1 MNKRKKKT
9 RAVLAV
15 LLAAFAALLYVRR
28 FKEVNAGINYSV
40 EKAQVG
46 EPVQANLSGAS
57 SDSLSTITVA
67 SARELTPDE
76 LAELSARP
84 SLEGYLDEDAHVVLV
99 FIATDDGEASTAEA
113 TTEIY
118 LQSGV
123 TSWQCDP
130 MIGIELAEDPP
141 STIESDGAAIALAY
155 LVSPARS
162 GGQAWAG
169 LNNKGFSLVT
179 STWPQRVSV
188 ELGRIE
194 PWSLTS

>member
-9 RAVLAV
+9 KAVLVVLLAALAV
-15 LLAAFAALLYVRR
+15 LLYVHR

-46 EPVQANLSGAS
+46 EPVQANLGGTA
-57 SDSLSTITVA
+57 SDSPSTVTVA

-84 SLEGYLDEDAHVVLV
+84 SLEDYLDEDAHVVLA
-99 FIATDDGEASTAEA
+99 FIAFDDGKSASPETM
-113 TTEIY
+113 TGIH

-130 MIGIELAEDPP
+130 MIGIELAEDPLP
-141 STIESDGAAIALAY
+141 TIGPGGAAITLAY

-162 GGQAWAG
+162 DGQAWVD
-169 LNNKGFSLVT
+169 LNNKGFSLVI

-194 PWSLTS
+194 P

>member
-1 MNKRKKKT
+1 MNRRKKKT
-9 RAVLAV
+9 RAVLAA
-15 LLAAFAALLYVRR
+15 LLAALTAFLYAHR

-40 EKAQVG
+40 KNAQVG

-57 SDSLSTITVA
+57 TGSLSTITVV

-84 SLEGYLDEDAHVVLV
+84 SLEGYLGDDAHIVLV
-99 FIATDDGEASTAEA
+99 FIATDDNEASTAAA
-113 TTEIY
+113 TTGVY

-130 MIGIELAEDPP
+130 MIGIELAEDPL
-141 STIESDGAAIALAY
+141 STIESDGAAITLAY

-162 GGQAWAG
+162 GGQAWVG

-194 PWSLTS
+194 P

>member
-1 MNKRKKKT
+1 MNRRKKKT

-15 LLAAFAALLYVRR
+15 LLAALTAFLYVHR

-40 EKAQVG
+40 KNAQVG

-57 SDSLSTITVA
+57 TGSLSTITVV
-67 SARELTPDE
+67 SARELTPAE

-84 SLEGYLDEDAHVVLV
+84 SLEGYLGNDAHIVLV
-99 FIATDDGEASTAEA
+99 FIATDSGETSPTEA
-113 TTEIY
+113 ATSVY

-130 MIGIELAEDPP
+130 MIGIELAEDPL
-141 STIESDGAAIALAY
+141 STIESDGAVITLAY

-162 GGQAWAG
+162 GGQAWVG

-194 PWSLTS
+194 P

>member
-1 MNKRKKKT
+1 MNRRKKNT
-9 RAVLAV
+9 RVVLAV
-15 LLAAFAALLYVRR
+15 LLAALTAFLYVHR

-40 EKAQVG
+40 ENAQVG

-57 SDSLSTITVA
+57 TGSLSIITVV

-76 LAELSARP
+76 LTELSARP
-84 SLEGYLDEDAHVVLV
+84 SLEGYLDDDAHIVLV
-99 FIATDDGEASTAEA
+99 LIATDNGETSPTEA
-113 TTEIY
+113 ATGVY

-130 MIGIELAEDPP
+130 MIGIELAEDPL
-141 STIESDGAAIALAY
+141 STIESDGAAITLAY

-162 GGQAWAG
+162 SGQAWAD
-169 LNNKGFSLVT
+169 LNSRGFSLVT
-179 STWPQRVSV
+179 STWPQRASV

-194 PWSLTS
+194 P

>member
-1 MNKRKKKT
+1 MYKRKKRTK
-9 RAVLAV
+9 AVLAV
-15 LLAAFAALLYVRR
+15 RLTALTAFLYVQR

-40 EKAQVG
+40 ENAQVG

-57 SDSLSTITVA
+57 TGSLSTITVV

-76 LAELSARP
+76 LTELSARP
-84 SLEGYLDEDAHVVLV
+84 SLEGYLGDDTHIVLV
-99 FIATDDGEASTAEA
+99 FIATDNGKTSPTEAA
-113 TTEIY
+113 TGVY

-130 MIGIELAEDPP
+130 LIGIELAEDPLP
-141 STIESDGAAIALAY
+141 TFEPDGVAIPLAF

-162 GGQAWAG
+162 GGQAWAD

-179 STWPQRVSV
+179 STWPQRASV

-194 PWSLTS
+194 S

>member
-1 MNKRKKKT
+1 MNRRKKKS

-15 LLAAFAALLYVRR
+15 LLAALTAFLYVHR

-40 EKAQVG
+40 KNAQVG

-57 SDSLSTITVA
+57 TGSLSTITVV

-84 SLEGYLDEDAHVVLV
+84 SLEGYLGNDAHIVLV
-99 FIATDDGEASTAEA
+99 FIATDSGETSPTEA
-113 TTEIY
+113 ATSVY

-130 MIGIELAEDPP
+130 MIGIELAEDPL
-141 STIESDGAAIALAY
+141 STIESDGAVITLAY

-162 GGQAWAG
+162 GGQAWVG

-194 PWSLTS
+194 P

>member
-1 MNKRKKKT
+1 MNKRTK
-9 RAVLAV
+9 AVLAV
-15 LLAAFAALLYVRR
+15 LLAAFAALLYVHR

-40 EKAQVG
+40 KNAQVG
-46 EPVQANLSGAS
+46 EPVQANLSSTSNGS
-57 SDSLSTITVA
+57 PSDVTVIR
-67 SARELTPDE
+67 ARELTPEE
-76 LAELSARP
+76 LTELSARP

-99 FIATDDGEASTAEA
+99 FITTDDGEASTAEA
-113 TTEIY
+113 TTGIY

-130 MIGIELAEDPP
+130 MIGIELAEDPLP
-141 STIESDGAAIALAY
+141 TIQPDGTTIPLAF

-162 GGQAWAG
+162 GGQAWAD

>member
-15 LLAAFAALLYVRR
+15 LFAAFAALLYVHR

-57 SDSLSTITVA
+57 GDSLSTITVA
-67 SARELTPDE
+67 SARELTPEE
-76 LAELSARP
+76 LADLSARP
-84 SLEGYLDEDAHVVLV
+84 SLEGYLGEDAHIVLV
-99 FIATDDGEASTAEA
+99 FIATDDEETGTAE
-113 TTEIY
+113 TMTGVH

-130 MIGIELAEDPP
+130 MIGIELAEDPLP
-141 STIESDGAAIALAY
+141 TIQPDGTTIPLAF

-162 GGQAWAG
+162 GGQSWAD

>member
-1 MNKRKKKT
+1 MNRNSKRTK
-9 RAVLAV
+9 AALAALLAILAV
-15 LLAAFAALLYVRR
+15 LYVHR
-28 FKEVNAGINYSV
+28 FKEVNAGVNYSV

-46 EPVQANLSGAS
+46 EPVKANLGGAS
-57 SDSLSTITVA
+57 NDSLSTVTVA
-67 SARELTPDE
+67 GARELTPDE
-76 LAELSARP
+76 LDELSARP
-84 SLEGYLDEDAHVVLV
+84 TLEGYLDEGAHVVLA
-99 FIATDDGEASTAEA
+99 FIVTDDGKANSPETM
-113 TTEIY
+113 TGVY

-130 MIGIELAEDPP
+130 MIGIELAEDPLP
-141 STIESDGAAIALAY
+141 TIEPDGTAIPLAF

-162 GGQAWAG
+162 GGQAWTD

-194 PWSLTS
+194 P

>member
-1 MNKRKKKT
+1 MNRHKKQMKT
-9 RAVLAV
+9 ILAV
-15 LLAAFAALLYVRR
+15 LLAALTAFLYVHR
-28 FKEVNAGINYSV
+28 FKEVNAGINYSF

-57 SDSLSTITVA
+57 TGSLSTVTVV

-76 LAELSARP
+76 LTELSARP
-84 SLEGYLDEDAHVVLV
+84 SLEGYLDEDAHVVLA
-99 FIATDDGEASTAEA
+99 FIAFDDGKSASPETM
-113 TTEIY
+113 TGIY

-141 STIESDGAAIALAY
+141 PTVESDGAAITLAY

-162 GGQAWAG
+162 GGQAWVD

-194 PWSLTS
+194 S

>member
-1 MNKRKKKT
+1 MNKRKNRTK
-9 RAVLAV
+9 AILAV
-15 LLAAFAALLYVRR
+15 LLAALTAFLYVHR
-28 FKEVNAGINYSV
+28 FKEVNAGINYSA
-40 EKAQVG
+40 ENAQVG

-57 SDSLSTITVA
+57 TGSLSTITVI

-76 LAELSARP
+76 LAELSTRP
-84 SLEGYLDEDAHVVLV
+84 SLEGYLGDDAHIVLV
-99 FIATDDGEASTAEA
+99 FIATDNGETSSTEA
-113 TTEIY
+113 AAGIY

-141 STIESDGAAIALAY
+141 PTIESGGAAIALAY

-162 GGQAWAG
+162 GGQVWTD
-169 LNNKGFSLVT
+169 LNSRGFSLVT

-194 PWSLTS
+194 P

>member
-1 MNKRKKKT
+1 MNRHKKQMKT
-9 RAVLAV
+9 ILAV
-15 LLAAFAALLYVRR
+15 LLAALTAFLYVHR

-40 EKAQVG
+40 ENAQVG

-57 SDSLSTITVA
+57 TGSLSTITVV

-76 LAELSARP
+76 LTELSARP
-84 SLEGYLDEDAHVVLV
+84 SLEGYLGDDAHVVLV
-99 FIATDDGEASTAEA
+99 FIATDNGETSSTEYA
-113 TTEIY
+113 TGIY

-130 MIGIELAEDPP
+130 MIRIELAEDPLP
-141 STIESDGAAIALAY
+141 TIESDGAAITLAY

-162 GGQAWAG
+162 GGQAWAD
-169 LNNKGFSLVT
+169 LNSRGFSLVT
-179 STWPQRVSV
+179 STWPQRVSI

-194 PWSLTS
+194 P

>member
-1 MNKRKKKT
+1 MNRHKKNT
-9 RAVLAV
+9 RVVLAV
-15 LLAAFAALLYVRR
+15 LLAALTAFLYVHR
-28 FKEVNAGINYSV
+28 FKEVNTGINYSV

-57 SDSLSTITVA
+57 AGSLSTVTVV

-76 LAELSARP
+76 LTELSARP
-84 SLEGYLDEDAHVVLV
+84 SLEGYLGDDAHIVLV
-99 FIATDDGEASTAEA
+99 FIATDNGETSPTEA
-113 TTEIY
+113 ATGIY

-130 MIGIELAEDPP
+130 MIGIELAEDPL
-141 STIESDGAAIALAY
+141 STIESDGAAITLAY

-162 GGQAWAG
+162 GGQAWAD
-169 LNNKGFSLVT
+169 LNSRGFSLVT
-179 STWPQRVSV
+179 STWPQRVSI

-194 PWSLTS
+194 P

>member
-1 MNKRKKKT
+1 MNKRKKRTK
-9 RAVLAV
+9 AVLAV
-15 LLAAFAALLYVRR
+15 LLAALTAFLYVQR

-40 EKAQVG
+40 ENAQVG

-57 SDSLSTITVA
+57 TGSLSTITVV

-76 LAELSARP
+76 LTELSARP
-84 SLEGYLDEDAHVVLV
+84 SLEGYLGDDTHIVLA
-99 FIATDDGEASTAEA
+99 FIATDSNETSSTEAA
-113 TTEIY
+113 TGIY

-130 MIGIELAEDPP
+130 MIGIELAENPLP
-141 STIESDGAAIALAY
+141 TIQPDGVTIPLAF

-162 GGQAWAG
+162 GGQAWAD

-194 PWSLTS
+194 P